1 MKRML
6 IKYSDY
12 QMTNAE
18 IDIPS
23 LMDSHSISPPL
34 QEYFER
40 CIEFHTYPAPGLLIG
55 VFMVDYVLEL
65 LCAAPGEK
73 LYAVCETHKCA
84 PDPLQVILHCTYG
97 NHRLRVIPMGRFAM
111 TLNRPSTGPFTEGIR
126 VFIDP
131 GKIEKFPLI
140 KAWFTNDPSFS
151 QRSMALPLIDE
162 IFKAGR
168 AILSAEK
175 VRVKVT
181 PKQKWKS
188 GKCRVCGETVPEDLL
203 EKGVCLGCGPN
214 AYYEKTGT
222 VH

>member
-1 MKRML
+1 
-6 IKYSDY
+6 
-12 QMTNAE
+12 MTNPK

-23 LMDSHSISPPL
+23 LMDAHSISPLL

-40 CIEFHTYPAPGLLIG
+40 CIDFHTYPAPGLLIG
-55 VFMVDYVLEL
+55 VFMVDYALEL
-65 LCAAPGEK
+65 VGADCGEK

-111 TLNRPSTGPFTEGIR
+111 TLNRPSSEHSIEGIR

-140 KAWFTNDPSFS
+140 KAWFSNDPSFN
-151 QRSMALPLIDE
+151 QRLQAVPLIDE

-168 AILSAEK
+168 DILSAER

-188 GKCRVCGETVPEDLL
+188 GKCRVCGEMVPQDLL
-203 EKGVCLGCGPN
+203 EKDVCIGCGPN
-214 AYYEKTGT
+214 VYYERVGT